1 LNLPMTQENKVRLL
15 LGIFVGLLIG
25 MNLIGGKIITVLG
38 ISVSVAIFMTP
49 LTFLITDI
57 IEEVMGKKT
66 AQSFIYIGVAAL
78 LMTLVYTA
86 VFVILDPA
94 ERYEFNDAYVTI
106 FGVSIRMIIASIIAF
121 VVSQTHDVWAFEF
134 WKKKTHGKMLWL
146 RNNASTMV
154 SQVIDTL
161 LFMMIAFYGI
171 SDKFTFGF
179 IITLAIPYYL
189 FKIAFAALDT
199 PFVYLGAR
207 WLKGK

>member
-1 LNLPMTQENKVRLL
+1 MNLPMTQENKVRLL

>member
-1 LNLPMTQENKVRLL
+1 MTQENKVRLL

>member
-1 LNLPMTQENKVRLL
+1 
-15 LGIFVGLLIG
+15 
-25 MNLIGGKIITVLG
+25 
-38 ISVSVAIFMTP
+38 
-49 LTFLITDI
+49 
-57 IEEVMGKKT
+57 
-66 AQSFIYIGVAAL
+66 
-78 LMTLVYTA
+78 
-86 VFVILDPA
+86 
-94 ERYEFNDAYVTI
+94 
-106 FGVSIRMIIASIIAF
+106 MIIASIIAF